1 MPVYMVIE
9 AKEVMDKNKYIEY
22 IKQVPPIVEKF
33 GGKYLA
39 RGGKVT
45 VVSGDWNPARVI
57 IIEFAS
63 TDKFNAWWNSPEY
76 RLVAPLREQSAKVNA
91 VIIEGAESI

>member
-1 MPVYMVIE
+1 MSVYMIIE
-9 AKEVMDKNKYIEY
+9 AKEVMDKNKYMEY
-22 IKQVPPIVEKF
+22 VQQVPPLVEKF

-45 VVSGDWNPARVI
+45 VVSGDWNPGRVI

-63 TDKFNAWWNSPEY
+63 MEKFNAWWSSPEY

-91 VIIEGAESI
+91 VIIEGTDII